1 LFAERTQGRTDPDDA
16 SKAHTVSADGEWVYG
31 NLRRPAGAL
40 LVSPAPLVEQWFGT
54 TLAGPPHHDLPRFTQ
69 LN

>member
-1 LFAERTQGRTDPDDA
+1 MNPIICFPDPNSEPRQLDCVGPRGPWE
-16 SKAHTVSADGEWVYG
+16 SP
-31 NLRRPAGAL
+31 PAGGAL

-69 LN
+69 IN

>member
-1 LFAERTQGRTDPDDA
+1 MGI
-16 SKAHTVSADGEWVYG
+16 H
-31 NLRRPAGAL
+31 RPGGAL

-69 LN
+69 IN